1 MDTLTKADVQKCL
14 QMCVRLWA
22 IIIEGIKKASEFQDT
37 GRKCKSNGNVG
48 KAIEFFH
55 KQLKICEDLFYKEG
69 VMEARTNLGDA
80 YCNIGQYQDAIYCHR
95 KVLKIA
101 EERRDK
107 QNAGV
112 AYGNLGLVNDS
123 IGQYQEAID
132 YQKKALEIAKE
143 LGDRPGIGI
152 IWANMGNSFIALGQY
167 QKAINLFGKA
177 LKIAE
182 EIGDKE
188 GQGTAYT
195 NIGCAYS
202 SIGQYQKDI
211 DCQLKA
217 LEIAKEIK
225 HTAGVGNAYGN
236 LGNAYY
242 CIRQYKKALDCHM
255 ENKKIAERLGHRPQV
270 GRAYGNLGNVYHAIG
285 DFQKA
290 FDYYSKDLEIAE
302 ELGDSQG
309 IATARGNKGNAW
321 RALGKFKS
329 AIECYQKQLISCEEI
344 GDIPGIARTQYN
356 LGVTYEW
363 HDRKLASSHFAK
375 SLLSYHSIR
384 RSAVYPDEFNTSL
397 SNKFADVH
405 KCLVK
410 SLLNLKKVKAAL
422 LVSDSGKAK
431 ALCDLT
437 KRSVDVVMDL
447 ALDDKYTIPIQAISD
462 NPCSSTTEALL
473 NDVLS
478 DVIHLMQ
485 YGSIISFSFDK
496 LRGLHTWVISRE
508 GVCHK
513 QWQTCNRMLA
523 KTYLKTNID
532 ELQQSLVR
540 NVPENFSAH
549 PEKSSFHGK
558 VEGKVPEFSDIVRKQ
573 GQEHTYV
580 PVNNRDF
587 SAKKCLDRYHLDSAT
602 RSQSSDKEGEG
613 NRRNV
618 QKLCGYFSL
627 DVSDTTRSSINRGPK
642 LETKSLKE
650 YTDVDVYLQKLH
662 SILIAPIEQYIIGS
676 KVLIVP
682 EGPLF
687 RLPFSA
693 LLSPKKDRLC
703 DSYSLQFTPA
713 LHVVNFCLS
722 KPLPKL
728 GPAIFVGNPSVG
740 EVQFGSKRVSIT
752 PLPNAAVE
760 AKACSKY
767 FTARPMLEENA
778 TKKNVLKN
786 MKHASVIHIAAHGHM
801 DYADIFLAPN
811 DGAPK
816 PPSEEY
822 YLLTAEDV
830 VQCTLSARLVV
841 LSCCHSGCGQISA
854 EGVVGIAR
862 SFLGAGARSVLMT
875 LWQIPD
881 KETMEFMR
889 LFYDKVL
896 QGLSVCVALQQAM
909 IDLKK
914 KYSISAWAPFQI
926 AGEDISLSKDDIE
939 EIRRQSSIR

>member
-1 MDTLTKADVQKCL
+1 MDALTEADVQKCL
-14 QMCVRLWA
+14 QMCVQLRA
-22 IIIEGIKKASEFQDT
+22 IIEEGIKKASEFQDK
-37 GRKCKSNGNVG
+37 GRTCKSKSNGDVG
-48 KAIEFFH
+48 KAIEFFR
-55 KQLKICEDLFYKEG
+55 KQLKICEEVFYQVG
-69 VMEARTNLGDA
+69 VMEARTNLGNA
-80 YCNIGQYQDAIYCHR
+80 YYDIGQYQNAIDCHR
-95 KVLKIA
+95 KVLEIA

-107 QNAGV
+107 HNAGV
-112 AYGNLGLVNDS
+112 AYGNLANMYDS
-123 IGQYQEAID
+123 IGQYQMAID
-132 YQKKALEIAKE
+132 CQQKALEIVKE
-143 LGDRPGIGI
+143 LGDRPGMGI
-152 IWANMGNSFIALGQY
+152 ILGNMGNSFKAIGQY
-167 QKAINLFGKA
+167 QKAIDHYGEA

-188 GQGTAYT
+188 GLCMTYT
-195 NIGCAYS
+195 NIGSAYS

-211 DCQLKA
+211 DYQLKA

-225 HTAGVGNAYGN
+225 HTADAGSAYGN
-236 LGNAYY
+236 LGSAYY
-242 CIRQYKKALDCHM
+242 SIGRYKEALNCHM
-255 ENKKIAERLGHRPQV
+255 ENKTIAERLGNKPEV
-270 GRAYGNLGNVYHAIG
+270 GRAYGNLGNVYLKMG
-285 DFQKA
+285 DCQKA
-290 FDYYSKDLEIAE
+290 LDYHSKDLEIAQ

-309 IATARGNKGNAW
+309 IATARGNKGNALL
-321 RALGKFKS
+321 ASGKFQS
-329 AIECYQKQLISCEEI
+329 AIECYKKQLISCEEI
-344 GDIPGIARTQYN
+344 GDIPGVARTQLS
-356 LGVTYEW
+356 LGLTYQW
-363 HDRKLASSHFAK
+363 NDSKLACSHFAK
-375 SLLSYHSIR
+375 SLLSFHRIR
-384 RSAVYPDEFNTSL
+384 RSAVYPDESNTSL
-397 SNKFADVH
+397 SNTFAGVH
-405 KCLVK
+405 KRLVK

-437 KRSVDVVMDL
+437 KRSVDVVMDS

-462 NPCSSTTEALL
+462 NPCSTTTETLL
-473 NDVLS
+473 DEVLS
-478 DVIHLMQ
+478 DVIRLMQ
-485 YGSIISFSFDK
+485 DGSIISFSFDD

-513 QWQTCNRMLA
+513 QWQTYNRMLGE
-523 KTYLKTNID
+523 TYLKTIVD

-540 NVPENFSAH
+540 KVPENFSAY
-549 PEKSSFHGK
+549 PE
-558 VEGKVPEFSDIVRKQ
+558 EGKVPEFSDIDRKQ

-587 SAKKCLDRYHLDSAT
+587 SAKKCLDRYNLDNAS
-602 RSQSSDKEGEG
+602 RSQCSPYHSCAQEGEE
-613 NRRNV
+613 NQRNI

-627 DVSDTTRSSINRGPK
+627 DVPDTARSSINRGSK
-642 LETKSLKE
+642 LGTSLPKE
-650 YTDVDVYLQKLH
+650 YTPVDVYLQKLH
-662 SILIAPIEQYIIGS
+662 SILIAPIEKYLIGS

-693 LLSPKKDRLC
+693 LLSPKEDRLC
-703 DSYSLQFTPA
+703 DTYSLQFTPA
-713 LHVVNFCLS
+713 LHVLNFCLS

-728 GPAIFVGNPSVG
+728 GPAMFVGNPAVG
-740 EVQFGSKRVSIT
+740 EVQFGNKRVLVP

-760 AKACSKY
+760 AKACSEY
-767 FTARPMLEENA
+767 FTARPMLDENA
-778 TKKNVLKN
+778 TKANVLKN

-822 YLLTAEDV
+822 YLLTAQDV

-841 LSCCHSGCGQISA
+841 LSCCHSGCGQVSA

-862 SFLGAGARSVLMT
+862 SFLGAGARSVLVT

-909 IDLKK
+909 LDLKK
-914 KYSISAWAPFQI
+914 KYSISNWAPFQI
-926 AGEDISLSKDDIE
+926 AGEDICLSKDDIE